1 MESANSH
8 HQLQDQV
15 FGYSSSPSSATPSYH
30 GIGTTTHAW
39 STTPTS
45 FLNINNGF
53 TSYPTEPVPNSRQ
66 PLHQETNLLSSSHY
80 SSIDMSPAD
89 LGFHNWANNTT
100 PNFTTNPSA
109 QDEQFSSIKDELSD
123 HYYRGYTELLSRNQR
138 SNSSDDQLRYL
149 QPRHDFG
156 TKLFPKPSSSENLM
170 NKNIDHDIDLFYA
183 HNNGRGFGP
192 IYPSVNVSNLNQMG
206 LANAAALDMNL
217 EALDL
222 LTSSSFS
229 GNMGTS
235 PQNRIEILRDGFSD
249 YRAIFDDHLQQ
260 SHQIPSYGSN
270 NKISAPI
277 RAVDATKR
285 SSSKVEPELPLE
297 NATKKSRLEGRASCP
312 PFKVRKEKLGD
323 RISALQQLVAPFGKT
338 DTASVLMEAIG
349 YIKFLQDQVEVL
361 TLGKTFFLTLSVPYM
376 KASRNKSCR
385 VIKAV
390 PSNQSEKDEEKRR
403 DLRSLGLCLVPLSCL
418 SYITDGGGATVWP
431 PSHFGGAPPSKFNI
445 QK

>member
-1 MESANSH
+1 MESENSH
-8 HQLQDQV
+8 HHHHHQLLLQDQV
-15 FGYSSSPSSATPSYH
+15 VGYSASSSATPSYH

-45 FLNINNGF
+45 FFSYRNINNGF
-53 TSYPTEPVPNSRQ
+53 ASYPTEPAPNSRQ
-66 PLHQETNLLSSSHY
+66 PQHQENTVLSSSHY
-80 SSIDMSPAD
+80 SSIDMSPPD

-100 PNFTTNPSA
+100 PNFTTNRSA
-109 QDEQFSSIKDELSD
+109 QDEQFSRIKDELSD
-123 HYYRGYTELLSRNQR
+123 HYYRGYTELSSRSQR
-138 SNSSDDQLRYL
+138 PDNQLRYI

-156 TKLFPKPSSSENLM
+156 MKLLPKPSSSENLM
-170 NKNIDHDIDLFYA
+170 NKKIDHDIDLLYG

-192 IYPSVNVSNLNQMG
+192 IYPSMNVSNLNQMG
-206 LANAAALDMNL
+206 LANAAAGCLDMNL

-229 GNMGTS
+229 GNLGTS
-235 PQNRIEILRDGFSD
+235 PQNQIEILGDGFSD
-249 YRAIFDDHLQQ
+249 YRAIFDDHLHQ
-260 SHQIPSYGSN
+260 SHQISSYGSN
-270 NKISAPI
+270 NKISDPI

-285 SSSKVEPELPLE
+285 SSSKVEPKPPLE

-349 YIKFLQDQVEVL
+349 YIKFLQDQVE
-361 TLGKTFFLTLSVPYM
+361 TLSVPYM

-385 VIKAV
+385 VIKGC
-390 PSNQSEKDEEKRR
+390 SFQSEREGQREKTRPKKFR
-403 DLRSLGLCLVPLSCL
+403 VVFGSVVMLVL
-418 SYITDGGGATVWP
+418 
-431 PSHFGGAPPSKFNI
+431 HH
-445 QK
+445 

>member
-45 FLNINNGF
+45 FFSYRNINNGF

-66 PLHQETNLLSSSHY
+66 VPQHQENNLLSSSHY

-109 QDEQFSSIKDELSD
+109 QDELSD
-123 HYYRGYTELLSRNQR
+123 HYYRGYTELLIRNQR

-149 QPRHDFG
+149 QPRHDFS

-170 NKNIDHDIDLFYA
+170 NKNIDHDIDLLYA

-206 LANAAALDMNL
+206 LTNAAAGCLDMNL

-229 GNMGTS
+229 GNLGTS
-235 PQNRIEILRDGFSD
+235 PQNQIEILRDGFSD

-285 SSSKVEPELPLE
+285 SSSKVEPKPPLE
-297 NATKKSRLEGRASCP
+297 NTTKKSRLEGRASCP

-349 YIKFLQDQVEVL
+349 YIKFLQDQVE
-361 TLGKTFFLTLSVPYM
+361 TLSVPYM

-418 SYITDGGGATVWP
+418 SYITDGGAATVWP